1 MHSFLA
7 NKIIKD
13 LLYSLDNTSTA
24 SNVWGFKG
32 EIYDHDKNYALKSS
46 VELVVL
52 NVKMHIHL
60 NIFKVLS
67 HPFIF
72 EVSKVYNVMAK
83 YD

>member
-1 MHSFLA
+1 MFGVL
-7 NKIIKD
+7 KEKFMIMIKTM
-13 LLYSLDNTSTA
+13 L
-24 SNVWGFKG
+24 
-32 EIYDHDKNYALKSS
+32 LKSS

-67 HPFIF
+67 HHFIF